1 MSGLLIPIVAI
12 LAGFVL
18 LALGGEW
25 LVRGASRL
33 ASAAR
38 ISPLV
43 IGLTVVAFGTSSP
56 ELAVTLQSSF
66 AGQAD
71 LAVGNVV
78 GSNIFNVLF
87 ILGLSSLIV
96 PLAVSSQLIRWDV
109 PLMILASVL
118 LLLLGMDGSLGR
130 YDGLLLFGGL
140 VAYTAWSIIES
151 RREGLKVKAEQEAE
165 SVGEAKAGRH
175 LVVQV
180 GWIILGL
187 GVLILGA
194 RWLTDG
200 AVTIARL
207 LGVSELVIGLTI
219 VAVGTSLPEVAASLI
234 ASLRGQRDI
243 AVGNVV
249 GSNLFNILG
258 VLGLTALVA
267 PEGIAVA
274 PAALWFD
281 IPVMIAVAVA
291 TLPIVFTGHLISRW
305 EGALF
310 FAYYIAYVGY
320 LVLDAIGAEVM
331 TFQRIM
337 LGFVLP
343 LTSITLFVGVFRA
356 LRRPRVEASCETISN
371 AG

>member
-1 MSGLLIPIVAI
+1 MAGLLTPIVSI
-12 LAGFVL
+12 LGGFVL

-33 ASAAR
+33 AAAAR

-66 AGQAD
+66 AGEAD

-78 GSNIFNVLF
+78 GSNIFNILF

-96 PLAVSSQLIRWDV
+96 PLAVSSQLIRRDV

-118 LLLLGMDGSLGR
+118 LLLLGMDGSIGR

-140 VAYTAWSIIES
+140 VAYTAWSIRES
-151 RREGLKVKAEQEAE
+151 RREGLKAKPAEEADDA
-165 SVGEAKAGRH
+165 EATKAGRH
-175 LVVQV
+175 VLVQV
-180 GWIILGL
+180 GWIIVGL
-187 GVLILGA
+187 GVLALGS

-200 AVTIARL
+200 SVAIARL

-219 VAVGTSLPEVAASLI
+219 VAVGTSLPEVAASVI
-234 ASLRGQRDI
+234 ASLRGERDI

-249 GSNLFNILG
+249 GSNVFNILC

-267 PEGIAVA
+267 PHGIAVA
-274 PAALWFD
+274 RAALRFD

-291 TLPIVFTGHLISRW
+291 TLPVVFTGHLISRW
-305 EGALF
+305 EGALL
-310 FAYYIAYVGY
+310 FAYYFVYVGY
-320 LVLDAIGAEVM
+320 LVLDAIGAGVM
-331 TFQRIM
+331 TFERVM

-343 LTSITLFVGVFRA
+343 LTVITLLIGVFRA
-356 LRRPRVEASCETISN
+356 VRTKGSSRAEP
-371 AG
+371 

>member
-1 MSGLLIPIVAI
+1 MPELLIPVLSIV
-12 LAGFVL
+12 AGFVL
-18 LALGGEW
+18 LALGGEM

-33 ASAAR
+33 AAAAR

-43 IGLTVVAFGTSSP
+43 IGLTVVAFGTSAP
-56 ELAVTLQSSF
+56 ELAVTLQSSL

-78 GSNIFNVLF
+78 GSNIFNILF

-96 PLAVSSQLIRWDV
+96 PLVVSVQLIRWDV

-118 LLLLGMDGSLGR
+118 MLLLGIDGSIGR

-140 VAYTAWSIIES
+140 VVYTTWSILES
-151 RREGLKVKAEQEAE
+151 RREGLRAKPGLEAE
-165 SVGEAKAGRH
+165 YAEETKPGGRV
-175 LVVQV
+175 VVQV
-180 GWIILGL
+180 VWIFVGLGLLGL
-187 GVLILGA
+187 GS
-194 RWLTDG
+194 RWLISG
-200 AVTIARL
+200 SVVIARL

-219 VAVGTSLPEVAASLI
+219 LAAGTSLPEVAASII
-234 ASLRGQRDI
+234 ASLRGERDI

-249 GSNLFNILG
+249 GSNLFNILC

-267 PEGIAVA
+267 PAGITVA

-291 TLPIVFTGHLISRW
+291 TLPIVFTGHLITRW

-310 FAYYIAYVGY
+310 FAYYLAYVGY
-320 LVLDAIGAEVM
+320 LVLDAVGAKLM
-331 TFQRIM
+331 TFERIM
-337 LGFVLP
+337 FGFVIP
-343 LTSITLFVGVFRA
+343 LTVITLLIGVSRA
-356 LRRPRVEASCETISN
+356 VRSKSFKM
-371 AG
+371 G